1 MAFHLAR
8 DSPLPAA
15 RALAALT
22 TPIMSPV
29 VTQQEKPSQNV
40 KYDDAVPEKTTY
52 NDSSGAIFSIY
63 NTQAQKMDEENVENW
78 KGIADRILI
87 FAGLFSTTVAIFI
100 AISYPNL
107 QQDPNV
113 ITQSLLSQIS
123 QQLPNASGSDNSGI
137 SSRSSFVPPRSV
149 VFINS
154 VWFLSLVLSLISA
167 LLATLFQ
174 QWAHR
179 YLHAIRRNHAPHVR
193 AHIREYFA
201 QGARKFGV
209 FGLVE
214 ALPLLLL
221 VSVHLFFAGLVAFA
235 FRANHTV
242 AYFTV
247 AIVGFCALSFIAI
260 TLMPFIFNDCPY
272 YTPLTSLLWYS
283 AQIIPLSFFSVLHH
297 GAKQMHDRWGTVS
310 DGILKAI
317 RDRHE
322 YKSKSLSEGMI
333 SKFESSAEGTSMD
346 IYKGTL
352 VQTLHWLNE
361 DRELEEFVAGIPGL
375 CESNAL
381 APRDNGDTR
390 RTIRDVLAV
399 LPGPTNFQ
407 VSLPWSITQLAQRAF
422 TSHLPK
428 SVQQRR
434 TRACLR
440 ALYYIPGAIRDV
452 LAPYA
457 AGRHYCLEILPLLNT
472 PESLEIIEELWDT
485 PNDDVALSVRCA
497 AAVVAAFMITP
508 PRLALDNFV
517 APDVSFI
524 WDDNTG
530 KQFLAN
536 RLRVGVDAD
545 SDVVPEYHP
554 RSDSARLRNIVRF
567 LTDINGTLRYIN
579 TQWWTSDN
587 ADSIRRERRRLFD
600 ARHTEEYRIGRGTF
614 DQQGDRASPAFVPAA
629 QQDLI
634 TITLEILARDPVANA
649 ATSQRDAFREAC
661 MQLAQAASTQA
672 RAQALSQTQGR
683 TRVLSE
689 FMLETL
695 ARTQAQAADSIE
707 VVKRALEPVA
717 QSLRSQ
723 MNDTPRP
730 YGDLPPSQVLEQQ
743 VVPATAPTILPDDG
757 SVPAHVGSAQNLS
770 PPPIDAI
777 DPLQHPVSPPLAGGA
792 PAIGEMK
799 HSNLADALV

>member
-1 MAFHLAR
+1 
-8 DSPLPAA
+8 
-15 RALAALT
+15 
-22 TPIMSPV
+22 MSQV
-29 VTQQEKPSQNV
+29 VAQQEKPSQNV
-40 KYDDAVPEKTTY
+40 KYDDAAPEKTTY

-78 KGIADRILI
+78 KGIADRILV

-123 QQLPNASGSDNSGI
+123 QQLPNASGNDNSGI
-137 SSRSSFVPPRSV
+137 ASRSSFVPPRSV

-154 VWFLSLVLSLISA
+154 VWFLSLVLSLICA

-174 QWAHR
+174 QWAHK
-179 YLHAIRRNHAPHVR
+179 YLHTIQRNHAPHVR

-201 QGARKFGV
+201 RGARKFGI
-209 FGLVE
+209 FGLIE
-214 ALPLLLL
+214 ALPFLLF

-235 FRANHTV
+235 FHANHTV

-247 AIVGFCALSFIAI
+247 AIVGFCSLSFIAI
-260 TLMPFIFNDCPY
+260 TLMPLIFHDCPY
-272 YTPLTSLLWYS
+272 YTPLTPVLWYS
-283 AQIIPLSFFSVLHH
+283 AQIIPHSFFSVLYH

-322 YKSKSLSEGMI
+322 YKAKSLSEGMM
-333 SKFESSAEGTSMD
+333 SKFANSGKRISMG

-352 VQTLHWLNE
+352 VRTLHWLNE
-361 DRELEEFVAGIPGL
+361 DRELEAFADGIPGL

-381 APRDNGDTR
+381 AEANNGDTQ
-390 RTIRDVLAV
+390 RTIRDVLVA

-407 VSLPWSITQLAQRAF
+407 VSLPWSIIQLAQRAF
-422 TSHLPK
+422 TNQLPK

-434 TRACLR
+434 TRASLK

-457 AGRHYCLEILPLLNT
+457 AGKHYCLEILPLLNT
-472 PESLEIIEELWDT
+472 PESLDIIDELWDT
-485 PNDDVALSVRCA
+485 PNDDVALSVRCT

-508 PRLALDNFV
+508 PQRTLDNFV
-517 APDVSFI
+517 APDVAFI
-524 WDDNTG
+524 WDDNIG
-530 KQFLAN
+530 KQFLTK

-545 SDVVPEYHP
+545 SGLVPEYHP

-567 LTDINGTLRYIN
+567 LTDINDTLRYIN

-587 ADSIRRERRRLFD
+587 ADSIRRERRELFD
-600 ARHTEEYRIGRGTF
+600 TRHTEEYRIGHGTF

-634 TITLEILARDPVANA
+634 TVTLEILARDPVANA

-661 MQLAQAASTQA
+661 VQLAQGASTRA
-672 RAQALSQTQGR
+672 RAQALSHTQGR

-723 MNDTPRP
+723 MNDTPTP
-730 YGDLPPSQVLEQQ
+730 NGDSPPSQILGQQ
-743 VVPATAPTILPDDG
+743 VVSATAPTVPPDDG
-757 SVPAHVGSAQNLS
+757 PVLTHTGFSQN
-770 PPPIDAI
+770 PPPPPTGAI
-777 DPLQHPVSPPLAGGA
+777 PSLQHSVSSPLAGRA
-792 PAIGEMK
+792 PATGGLN
-799 HSNLADALV
+799 HSTLVDALV

>member
-1 MAFHLAR
+1 
-8 DSPLPAA
+8 
-15 RALAALT
+15 
-22 TPIMSPV
+22 MSQV
-29 VTQQEKPSQNV
+29 IAQQEKPSQKE
-40 KYDDAVPEKTTY
+40 KYDDAATPEKTTY
-52 NDSSGAIFSIY
+52 NDSSGPIFSIY
-63 NTQAQKMDEENVENW
+63 IAQAQKMDEENVENW
-78 KGIADRILI
+78 KGIADRILV
-87 FAGLFSTTVAIFI
+87 FAGLFSSTVAIFI

-107 QQDPNV
+107 QQDPNI
-113 ITQSLLSQIS
+113 ITQSLLAQIS
-123 QQLPNASGSDNSGI
+123 QQLPNPSSNDNSGI
-137 SSRSSFVPPRSV
+137 SSRSSFVPPRSI

-154 VWFLSLVLSLISA
+154 VWFLSLVLSLICA

-174 QWAHR
+174 QWAHK
-179 YLHAIRRNHAPHVR
+179 YLHTIRRNHAPHVR

-201 QGARKFGV
+201 RGARKFGI

-214 ALPLLLL
+214 ALPFLLF

-235 FRANHTV
+235 FHANHTV

-247 AIVGFCALSFIAI
+247 AIVGFCTLSFIAI
-260 TLMPFIFNDCPY
+260 TLMPLIFHDCPY
-272 YTPLTSLLWYS
+272 YTPLTPVLWYS
-283 AQIIPLSFFSVLHH
+283 AQIIPLSFLSVLYH

-310 DGILKAI
+310 DGILKVF

-322 YKSKSLSEGMI
+322 YKVKSLSEGMI
-333 SKFESSAEGTSMD
+333 SKFENSAKRISMD

-352 VQTLHWLNE
+352 VRTLHWLNE
-361 DRELEEFVAGIPGL
+361 DRDLEEFVAGIPGL

-381 APRDNGDTR
+381 AMPNNSDTQ
-390 RTIRDVLAV
+390 RTIRDILVV
-399 LPGPTNFQ
+399 LPGPTSFHA
-407 VSLPWSITQLAQRAF
+407 SLPWSIIQLAQRAF
-422 TSHLPK
+422 TSQLPK

-434 TRACLR
+434 TRACLK

-457 AGRHYCLEILPLLNT
+457 AGKHYCLEILPLLNT
-472 PESLEIIEELWDT
+472 PESLEIIDELWGS

-497 AAVVAAFMITP
+497 AAVIAAFMITP
-508 PRLALDNFV
+508 PRRTLDNFV
-517 APDVSFI
+517 APDVGFI

-530 KQFLAN
+530 KQFLAK

-545 SDVVPEYHP
+545 SGAVPEYHP

-567 LTDINGTLRYIN
+567 LTDINDTLRYIN
-579 TQWWTSDN
+579 TQWWASDN
-587 ADSIRRERRRLFD
+587 ADSIRRERRKLFD
-600 ARHTEEYRIGRGTF
+600 TRRTEEYRIGRGTF
-614 DQQGDRASPAFVPAA
+614 DQQGDRGSPAFVPAA

-672 RAQALSQTQGR
+672 RAQALSQTHGR

-723 MNDTPRP
+723 TNDTPTP
-730 YGDLPPSQVLEQQ
+730 YSDLPLSPILGQQ
-743 VVPATAPTILPDDG
+743 IVPANAPT
-757 SVPAHVGSAQNLS
+757 VPPENGPVLSHVESAQDLS
-770 PPPIDAI
+770 PPPIEAVP
-777 DPLQHPVSPPLAGGA
+777 PLQHSVSPSLAGLA
-792 PAIGEMK
+792 PATGESG